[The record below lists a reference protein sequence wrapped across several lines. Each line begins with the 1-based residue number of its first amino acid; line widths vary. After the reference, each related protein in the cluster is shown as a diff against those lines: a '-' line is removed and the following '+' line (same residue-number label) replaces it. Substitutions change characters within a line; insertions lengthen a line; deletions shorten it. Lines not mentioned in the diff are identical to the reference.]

1 MIFVIFSTV
10 LLFVAAVL
18 LALSFSRQEGEQ
30 KAYHLIAMV
39 LSFFAGVSFLISL
52 LMEVSK

>member
-1 MIFVIFSTV
+1 MIFIVFSTV

-18 LALSFSRQEGEQ
+18 LVLSFSRQEGEQ
-30 KAYHLIAMV
+30 KALHLVAMV

-52 LMEVSK
+52 LMEASK